1 MARIRRP
8 ALPSHTRGTV
18 PYGSAMKRTAHLRV
32 VQARVALAAAVLALV
47 ALGCGGDRAEVGA
60 PDEPAPSAASEAADP
75 KRAVSEASP
84 EQPPEPRRSRDAL
97 EASLD
102 EAPPDLALELDPAL
116 IQDGD
121 PSGFPG
127 AVTIGGQ
134 AVRIL
139 REYHPDTGGLLRIY
153 TALADR
159 EGDSGRAILHG
170 PEWSYFETGAQS
182 ALSWWKED
190 VLHGP
195 VKQWRPVGTLKFE
208 RRYVDG
214 ERDGLSR
221 AYSKAGRLVAEEIFD
236 EGQRDGPL
244 REWFASGE
252 RKEEA
257 EYVRGKRQGERKLFT
272 RSGRLMRSEMY
283 VDGEL
288 HGRWIDFHG
297 DTGVSKSYGSFEM
310 GQRVGVWE
318 EATEAGTV
326 IASRQYAAGELH
338 GTTRIWAA
346 DGTLI
351 EEAVYAEG
359 RKTGPART
367 WYSSGSAQS
376 EGRFDG
382 GARRG
387 RWIYWRKDGAL
398 NEAWSGLYEDDVRVA
413 PLDASDPA
421 LEGS

>member
-1 MARIRRP
+1 MGRCASGSPPGSGRR
-8 ALPSHTRGTV
+8 
-18 PYGSAMKRTAHLRV
+18 
-32 VQARVALAAAVLALV
+32 
-47 ALGCGGDRAEVGA
+47 
-60 PDEPAPSAASEAADP
+60 
-75 KRAVSEASP
+75 
-84 EQPPEPRRSRDAL
+84 RRS
-97 EASLD
+97 
-102 EAPPDLALELDPAL
+102 
-116 IQDGD
+116 
-121 PSGFPG
+121 
-127 AVTIGGQ
+127 T
-134 AVRIL
+134 
-139 REYHPDTGGLLRIY
+139 
-153 TALADR
+153 
-159 EGDSGRAILHG
+159 
-170 PEWSYFETGAQS
+170 S
-182 ALSWWKED
+182 A
-190 VLHGP
+190 
-195 VKQWRPVGTLKFE
+195 
-208 RRYVDG
+208 
-214 ERDGLSR
+214 
-221 AYSKAGRLVAEEIFD
+221 
-236 EGQRDGPL
+236 
-244 REWFASGE
+244 
-252 RKEEA
+252 
-257 EYVRGKRQGERKLFT
+257 GKRQGERKLFT

-318 EATEAGTV
+318 EATEAAQV

>member
-1 MARIRRP
+1 MTPRRGRP
-8 ALPSHTRGTV
+8 GEP
-18 PYGSAMKRTAHLRV
+18 
-32 VQARVALAAAVLALV
+32 
-47 ALGCGGDRAEVGA
+47 
-60 PDEPAPSAASEAADP
+60 PDAT
-75 KRAVSEASP
+75 
-84 EQPPEPRRSRDAL
+84 RRSREAL
-97 EASLD
+97 EAALD
-102 EAPPDLALELDPAL
+102 EAPPDLTLELDPSL

-121 PSGFPG
+121 PPTFPG
-127 AVTIGGQ
+127 RSRSVGRRFASCGSIIRTR
-134 AVRIL
+134 AA
-139 REYHPDTGGLLRIY
+139 LLRIY
-153 TALADR
+153 TALGDR
-159 EGDSGRAILHG
+159 EGDGSGRAILHG
-170 PEWSYFETGAQS
+170 PEWSFFETGAQS

-221 AYSKAGRLVAEEIFD
+221 GYSKAGRLVSEEIFD

-257 EYVRGKRQGERKLFT
+257 EYVLGKRQGERKLFT
-272 RSGRLMRSEMY
+272 RRGCRCAARCTWTASSTAAGATSME
-283 VDGEL
+283 
-288 HGRWIDFHG
+288 
-297 DTGVSKSYGSFEM
+297 TPGVSKSYGSFEM

-351 EEAVYAEG
+351 EERSTPRAARPGRRGPGTPRGRPSRRGGSTEGLAVAGGSTGE
-359 RKTGPART
+359 RTGP
-367 WYSSGSAQS
+367 
-376 EGRFDG
+376 
-382 GARRG
+382 
-387 RWIYWRKDGAL
+387 
-398 NEAWSGLYEDDVRVA
+398 
-413 PLDASDPA
+413 
-421 LEGS
+421 